1 MARKKFELCRAGL
14 MNGLSSL
21 TSLSSFGVNFRI
33 TGDFG
38 DTVLEDDVKAR
49 GCGLD
54 GA

>member
-1 MARKKFELCRAGL
+1 MARKKFELCSAGL
-14 MNGLSSL
+14 MKGVSSL